1 LDILKKILLFVA
13 FHVTFQNDADQKKPL
28 YLLNN

>member
-1 LDILKKILLFVA
+1 LLFVA